1 MKLTLRP
8 TIFSNGLILIS
19 IPLIFE
25 LAFAGTLFVL
35 QQDYEKK
42 LQSQIHSNS
51 IISHTNE
58 MWLAVMDL
66 TVGFFATKVFPQ
78 KRLSTRFHPSKIDVE
93 YRALSK
99 LLATED
105 PSQLPKLHR
114 MRARANALIRIS
126 ASFADPNLMGGVAG
140 LRGNLAQFQ
149 NLQLMIKYLGDDMVA
164 FREPWERRTEEAEI
178 AMEEVRK
185 TINIVTISG
194 VVVSIIL
201 AALLFN
207 YFIRGIYSGIS
218 NLMENTLRFARK
230 EDLLP
235 LSDRTDELAQVD
247 RIFHEM
253 AEYVEAAS
261 LDKEKVQQ
269 LKQDF
274 FHMITHDMRTPLS
287 SLVLSIESLSSGM
300 VGEVPEDA
308 MPTLGS
314 AERSVNRLMNLITD
328 LLDLETAE
336 SQGIKLHMEEFDIRD
351 ILEEVVDVVEFM
363 ADRAGITLKIE
374 CSADTLY
381 ADRIRILRVLTNL
394 VTNAIKFSPTDS
406 FITMIAKP
414 EGHKIDFEIIDEGRG
429 VPKEQRKKIFDR
441 FHQVEKDDSRKKK
454 GSGLGLSIAKTFVE
468 AHGGRIGVES
478 EPGKGSKF
486 WFWIPKKLDKTS
498 KAELPQEDPLSAE
511 EAAESETTEPQL
523 EASESQSKGAEA
535 QLETTEP
542 LPENF
547 PNSA

>member
-19 IPLIFE
+19 IPLVFE

-42 LQSQIHSNS
+42 LQAQIHSTAV
-51 IISHTNE
+51 ISHTNE

-66 TVGFFATKVFPQ
+66 IVGSFATKVFPQ
-78 KRLSTRFHPSKIDVE
+78 KTLHTRFHFNKIDVE
-93 YRALSK
+93 YHELSK
-99 LLATED
+99 LLAKED
-105 PSQLPKLHR
+105 PNQLPKLHR
-114 MRARANALIRIS
+114 MWVRANALVKLS
-126 ASFADPNLMGGVAG
+126 QSFADPDLMGGVAG
-140 LRGNLAQFQ
+140 LRGDLVQFQ
-149 NLQLMIKYLGDDMVA
+149 HLQLMIKHLGDDMVA
-164 FREPWERRTEEAEI
+164 FREPWQRRTEQAESAMDEA
-178 AMEEVRK
+178 RK
-185 TINIVTISG
+185 TITTVTIAG
-194 VVVSIIL
+194 VILSIIL
-201 AALLFN
+201 AALLFS

-218 NLMENTLRFARK
+218 NLTENTLRFARK
-230 EDLLP
+230 EELLP
-235 LSDRTDELAQVD
+235 LSNRTDELAQVD

-253 AEYVEAAS
+253 AAYVEVAAM
-261 LDKEKVQQ
+261 DKEKLQQ

-287 SLVLSIESLSSGM
+287 SLVLSIESLSLGLA
-300 VGEVPEDA
+300 GEVSEEA

-314 AERSVNRLMNLITD
+314 AERSVNMLMNLITD

-336 SQGIKLHMEEFDIRD
+336 SQGIKLHMEEFDIREVLD
-351 ILEEVVDVVEFM
+351 EVVDVVEFM
-363 ADRAGITLKIE
+363 ADRVGITLKIE

-394 VTNAIKFSPTDS
+394 VTNAIKFSPQDS
-406 FITMIAKP
+406 TITLTAKA
-414 EGHKIDFEIIDEGRG
+414 EGHKIDFEVIDQGRG
-429 VPKEQRKKIFDR
+429 VPQEQRKKIFDR

-468 AHGGRIGVES
+468 GHGGRIGVES
-478 EPGKGSKF
+478 EGGKGSKF
-486 WFWIPKKLDKTS
+486 WFWIPKIVTKTTKPETS
-498 KAELPQEDPLSAE
+498 SESSQEPLPLSKD
-511 EAAESETTEPQL
+511 
-523 EASESQSKGAEA
+523 SQKHQENS
-535 QLETTEP
+535 QT